1 LYCSLG
7 PFSPVLLRA
16 LVPTQQAVLVA
27 LMRDFD
33 LHRFG
38 LVHRGPHLK
47 LQATLINRR
56 YLVLQGRAHPPGIAF
71 DVETPARTALLFGAL
86 VIAGLT
92 ATLPSTERGS
102 RAAFAK
108 ALLVGSLCA
117 LGLTIAA
124 QPVVLAGQVWG
135 LGLTASDEL
144 SLAAAL
150 VATSD
155 FLVHGGGYALCA
167 AAVWAASRVG
177 HRRCK
182 ACDGRERHGVLCQT
196 DRPP

>member
-1 LYCSLG
+1 M
-7 PFSPVLLRA
+7 LLRT
-16 LVPTQQAVLVA
+16 LVPAQQAVLVA

-38 LVHRGPHLK
+38 LVQRGPHLK

-71 DVETPARTALLFGAL
+71 DAETPARTALLFGAL
-86 VIAGLT
+86 IVAGLT

-108 ALLVGSLCA
+108 ALLVGGLCA

-124 QPVVLAGQVWG
+124 QPVVLAGQIWG
-135 LGLTASDEL
+135 LGLTATDEL

-155 FLVHGGGYALCA
+155 FLLHGGGYALCA
-167 AAVWAASRVG
+167 AVVWAASRVG
-177 HRRCK
+177 HRRRK
-182 ACDGRERHGVLCQT
+182 AGDGRERHSVLGQI